1 MANFDILNTNTS
13 KHFSIVFLLL
23 LFLVKEAS
31 SADQTHPK
39 AYLSYIIFRL
49 ILIRVG
55 KNHKDDK
62 SLSSNIII
70 SSMFELK
77 NTD

>member
-13 KHFSIVFLLL
+13 KHFSIVLLL
-23 LFLVKEAS
+23 LLLLVKEVS

-55 KNHKDDK
+55 RNHKDDK
-62 SLSSNIII
+62 TLSSNIII

-77 NTD
+77 TTY